1 MRSNTLWTGHKTFFW
16 VFSSVRRDMWLSGG
30 VLVWLSV
37 WSEVQTCIW
46 SSQCHCHSLSLVKS
60 RLVFTFWYRLTR
72 VVLDKGPL
80 NGCVCVCRE
89 ICTIH
94 YSSEISCFVTTDM
107 MGRGRNFRQQAQ
119 TEHPRSTGCAGRW
132 WYTEVR
138 RVIPVWSV
146 PHWHAGKCSDVKRDQ
161 RCSIRTWFYKQA
173 WKYGLIFLFSYW
185 RVSAAVLHQQVCVT
199 TRRMMR
205 TLVHLFL
212 R

>member
-1 MRSNTLWTGHKTFFW
+1 MVQPMPLPLTVSCKIQIGFYF
-16 VFSSVRRDMWLSGG
+16 
-30 VLVWLSV
+30 LVPAHPGSPG
-37 WSEVQTCIW
+37 QRA
-46 SSQCHCHSLSLVKS
+46 VK
-60 RLVFTFWYRLTR
+60 R
-72 VVLDKGPL
+72 V
-80 NGCVCVCRE
+80 CVCVCVE

-119 TEHPRSTGCAGRW
+119 TEHPPSTGCAARR

-161 RCSIRTWFYKQA
+161 RRSIRTWFYKQA
-173 WKYGLIFLFSYW
+173 WKSGLIFLFSYW

-199 TRRMMR
+199 TRSMMR